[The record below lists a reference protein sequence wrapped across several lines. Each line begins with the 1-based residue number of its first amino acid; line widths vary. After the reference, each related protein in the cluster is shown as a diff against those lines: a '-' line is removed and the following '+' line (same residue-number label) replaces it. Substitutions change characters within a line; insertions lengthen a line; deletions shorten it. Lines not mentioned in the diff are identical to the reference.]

1 MSLQR
6 HHGARDKVCL
16 HLTLLADAAGG
27 IGASGVEVAQCE
39 RAEAIGRAIIR
50 QHALDHPFR
59 GAIGVDRRAGIV
71 FAQRLAVC
79 IAIDRAGRRKHQ
91 AIAAGLAH
99 GRQQRQRAGEVVDVV
114 FLRIGNGF
122 ADQARRR
129 EVHDGHD
136 VMLGKGPR
144 QRGLVGD
151 VADHQR
157 ASGEAAV
164 AG

>member
-1 MSLQR
+1 M
-6 HHGARDKVCL
+6 ARGIRL
-16 HLTLLADAAGG
+16 PLAQLADAPSG
-27 IGASGVEVAQCE
+27 IGASRVEVAQRE

-59 GAIGVDRRAGIV
+59 GAIGVDRRAGV
-71 FAQRLAVC
+71 VLTQRLAVG
-79 IAIDRAGRRKHQ
+79 IAIDRAGRRKYQ
-91 AIAAGLAH
+91 AVAAGLAH
-99 GRQQRQRAGEVVDVV
+99 RLEQGQRAGEVVDVV

-122 ADQARRR
+122 ADQARCR

-136 VMLGKGPR
+136 VMLGEGSG

-157 ASGEAAV
+157 ARGKTAV